1 MVIRAGLLLRAE
13 GAVVGRRRALAAQT
27 IEARKE
33 PTHRRFLENNTRDSG
48 VLANESSYYSSKR
61 ETERQR
67 ECDSRAQ
74 RGESSLFTS
83 SSLNSNNSP

>member
-1 MVIRAGLLLRAE
+1 MWRKEGRMVIRAGLLLRAE

-48 VLANESSYYSSKR
+48 VLAKRQNKSSYYSLR
-61 ETERQR
+61 ETETQR
-67 ECDSRAQ
+67 ERV
-74 RGESSLFTS
+74 R
-83 SSLNSNNSP
+83 